1 MICGY
6 LYFSVDDMLLKDVI
20 TPGSKLLKRLA
31 LELNQEDNPV
41 VKNWTHLAWKMEVP
55 ADMYRMFADVKQKR
69 NSPTKEVLEWV
80 STQFS
85 EIALSDVAKALDE
98 IQRNDAIQIISKHFP
113 DTIGKYSLMKVHW
126 GFLAASV
133 FAFPEISLSL
143 RCGTFSFLFPSL
155 LFFVIHATISNV
167 HYLVP
172 LVQEMA
178 RRKVIGY
185 MHMLPAKDSLSVNV
199 GYLFSFFRF
208 ILGRTWLSI
217 HGQL

>member
-126 GFLAASV
+126 GFLKSLCLLAA
-133 FAFPEISLSL
+133 E
-143 RCGTFSFLFPSL
+143 
-155 LFFVIHATISNV
+155 
-167 HYLVP
+167 
-172 LVQEMA
+172 
-178 RRKVIGY
+178 
-185 MHMLPAKDSLSVNV
+185 LSVSCSQAC
-199 GYLFSFFRF
+199 YFSSYMPRSLMC
-208 ILGRTWLSI
+208 ITSYPLCKRWLGEK
-217 HGQL
+217 